1 MTKILLT
8 HNFFSLFIRALSD
21 IPMSK
26 PVAGVRVGLLDGK
39 LVVNPT
45 IQEMER
51 SKLDMVIAGTSDA
64 VLMIEASDFC
74 KSERFS
80 FGQEVLIPY
89 LISVASQLCGLNG
102 VTVQFGWVQGYC
114 DFLTEEQLLEAVEV
128 GHVRNCLKHL
138 F

>member
-26 PVAGVRVGLLDGK
+26 PVAGVRVGLLDDK

-45 IQEMER
+45 IQEMEK

-64 VLMIEASDFC
+64 VLMIEASDFINL
-74 KSERFS
+74 EGFS
-80 FGQEVLIPY
+80 LDKRCWYHI
-89 LISVASQLCGLNG
+89 
-102 VTVQFGWVQGYC
+102 
-114 DFLTEEQLLEAVEV
+114 
-128 GHVRNCLKHL
+128 
-138 F
+138 